1 MRPPS
6 FILVLKSN
14 APNRGETG
22 PNGAVSRLGG
32 ALPALCLKPAH
43 KAHTGLTVRSQL
55 GQTGGLAG
63 LRFLHQ
69 IPGPEIRQRH
79 AGLLQAVGVHL
90 FQQRGLLLLGQRI
103 PEGELIAV
111 SAHQDDV

>member
-79 AGLLQAVGVHL
+79 AGLPQAVGVHL
-90 FQQRGLLLLGQRI
+90 LQ
-103 PEGELIAV
+103 
-111 SAHQDDV
+111 